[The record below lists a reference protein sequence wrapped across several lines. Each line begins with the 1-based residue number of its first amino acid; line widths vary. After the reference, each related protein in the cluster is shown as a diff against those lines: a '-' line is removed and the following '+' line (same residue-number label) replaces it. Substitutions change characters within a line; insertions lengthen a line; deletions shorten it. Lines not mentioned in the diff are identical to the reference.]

1 MDVHLEGA
9 KPHNNSIRVFLDP
22 AAVWGKAIKNVFQ
35 LLDMLGALIVAI
47 CLNHTQAFR
56 KQWQSVFSKN
66 QREEDQGEEDLTMTH
81 FPVTQ
86 IILKDTSC
94 YSNFFC
100 MLNCLVAI
108 TFPSLGTM
116 HVHLMTILPYALYNN
131 YFFIFWKSVVT
142 HSPEVGDNL
151 SCGPDTQCKF
161 TLHF

>member
-22 AAVWGKAIKNVFQ
+22 SVCGKAIKNVFL
-35 LLDMLGALIVAI
+35 LLDTLGALTIAI

-66 QREEDQGEEDLTMTH
+66 QREEDLTMAH
-81 FPVTQ
+81 LPVTLHQ

-100 MLNCLVAI
+100 MRSCLVAI

-116 HVHLMTILPYALYNN
+116 HVHLITILLNALL
-131 YFFIFWKSVVT
+131 FVIFWKSVVT
-142 HSPEVGDNL
+142 HSPEVGD
-151 SCGPDTQCKF
+151 SPF
-161 TLHF
+161 VWS